1 MTDIIEYAYCDLR
14 DKVFALQEIMLSMP
28 QVELPLNHYFAGNLY
43 ARELIIPKD
52 TTIVGKIHKY
62 DHFVMVIKG
71 ELSFSADDYSVK
83 RVKAPFI
90 MRSKAGAKRAIYA
103 HEDSVMVTVHLYCE
117 SPEFADA
124 QLVFETEQEWLEFN
138 ARLPQSAQLSQ
149 SVQLV
154 LPLEAVRG

>member
-1 MTDIIEYAYCDLR
+1 MTDVDTNSYCDLR
-14 DKVFALQEIMLSMP
+14 DKVFALQEVMLSMP
-28 QVELPLNHYFAGNLY
+28 QVELALNHYFANNLY

-52 TTIVGKIHKY
+52 VTIVGKIHKY

-103 HEDSVMVTVHLYCE
+103 HEDSTMVTVHLYSS
-117 SPEFADA
+117 SPEFADES
-124 QLVFETEQEWLEFN
+124 LVFETEQEWLEFSK
-138 ARLPQSAQLSQ
+138 PQLNTTQLM
-149 SVQLV
+149 
-154 LPLEAVRG
+154 LPL